1 MGKINKLIALLL
13 AIANYSKDIHY
24 NAKGSEFY
32 SEHLLADRVSENIY
46 DYIDSI
52 KEVFFLAADKE
63 PLASKEY
70 LKKASELIPDIKDDK
85 QSFKSLL
92 DLLVDALKH
101 IETLK
106 DLTKGEENLIGNIA
120 ENLQTSAG
128 LINRQIK

>member
-1 MGKINKLIALLL
+1 MEDLIGQKFGRLTVLEFSHRKNKKL
-13 AIANYSKDIHY
+13 S
-24 NAKGSEFY
+24 
-32 SEHLLADRVSENIY
+32 
-46 DYIDSI
+46 
-52 KEVFFLAADKE
+52 
-63 PLASKEY
+63 SKEY

-85 QSFKSLL
+85 QSFKSLS

-128 LINRQIK
+128 LIIRQIK

>member
-1 MGKINKLIALLL
+1 MEKINKLITLLL

-24 NAKGSEFY
+24 NAKGAAFY

-63 PLASKEY
+63 PLSSKEY

-85 QSFKSLL
+85 QSFKSLS

-128 LINRQIK
+128 LIIRQIK